1 MVMNLDIVV
10 NKYLLIWHLLYQSS
24 VSDEIHDLKQRLWTL
39 YKKEYS
45 LVHADKD
52 EILANLD
59 DFIPNDDLIY
69 NLIEEAP
76 QYRKIKHETNRYRN
90 NILEIWDQNRKKY
103 TRELLQILKFNLR
116 DSYKICVV
124 HPNLDVVETDFKS
137 NIITI
142 GKKIITRD
150 KDNFLTYLIYKI
162 VKNEISRLK
171 TNEKDIVDVV
181 VELAIT
187 NELYTR
193 VSKESKYKI
202 GKKDLRELK
211 EKIYPYW
218 LMYLGVKEDDF
229 DTYMVRDNIFFD
241 KSKYKYEKMLKTVD
255 IYSFIAF
262 LVKNKRSIFKTKLVP
277 VESIEVL

>member
-1 MVMNLDIVV
+1 MNLDIVV

-69 NLIEEAP
+69 NLIEEDP
-76 QYRKIKHETNRYRN
+76 QYKKIKYETNRYRN

-181 VELAIT
+181 IELAIT

>member
-1 MVMNLDIVV
+1 MKLDIVV

-24 VSDEIHDLKQRLWTL
+24 VSDDIHNLKQELWL
-39 YKKEYS
+39 EYKKEYS
-45 LVHADKD
+45 LVHGDKE
-52 EILANLD
+52 EILSLLD

-76 QYRKIKHETNRYRN
+76 QYKKIKQETNRYRN
-90 NILEIWDQNRKKY
+90 NILEIWDQNRKIY
-103 TRELLQILKFNLR
+103 TKELQQILKFTLKNT
-116 DSYKICVV
+116 YKICVV

-137 NIITI
+137 NTITI

-150 KDNFLTYLIYKI
+150 KDNFLTYLMYKI
-162 VKNEISRLK
+162 VKNEILKLK
-171 TNEKDIVDVV
+171 TSEKDILDVV

-193 VSKESKYKI
+193 IYKESKYKI

-218 LMYLGVKEDDF
+218 LMYLGVKEESF
-229 DTYMVRDNIFFD
+229 DKYMVRDNIFFD
-241 KSKYKYEKMLKTVD
+241 KTKYKYEKMLRTVD
-255 IYSFIAF
+255 IYSFIAY
-262 LVKNKRSIFKTKLVP
+262 LIKNKKSIFKTKLVP
-277 VESIEVL
+277 VENIEVL

>member
-1 MVMNLDIVV
+1 MNLDIVV

-69 NLIEEAP
+69 NLIEEDS
-76 QYRKIKHETNRYRN
+76 QYKKIKHETNRYRN

-181 VELAIT
+181 IELAIT

>member
-1 MVMNLDIVV
+1 MKLDIVV

-24 VSDEIHDLKQRLWTL
+24 VSDDIHNLKQELWL
-39 YKKEYS
+39 EYKKEYS
-45 LVHADKD
+45 LVHGDKE
-52 EILANLD
+52 EILSLLD

-76 QYRKIKHETNRYRN
+76 QYKKIKQETNRYRN
-90 NILEIWDQNRKKY
+90 NILEIWDQNRKIY
-103 TRELLQILKFNLR
+103 TKELQQILKFTLKNT
-116 DSYKICVV
+116 YKICVV

-137 NIITI
+137 NTITI

-150 KDNFLTYLIYKI
+150 KDNFLTYLMYKI
-162 VKNEISRLK
+162 VKNEILKLK
-171 TNEKDIVDVV
+171 TSEKDILDVV

-193 VSKESKYKI
+193 ISKESKYKI

-218 LMYLGVKEDDF
+218 LMYLGVKEESF
-229 DTYMVRDNIFFD
+229 DKYMVRDNIFFD
-241 KSKYKYEKMLKTVD
+241 KTKYKYEKMLRTVD
-255 IYSFIAF
+255 IYSFIAY
-262 LVKNKRSIFKTKLVP
+262 LIKNKKSIFKTKLVP
-277 VESIEVL
+277 IENIEVL

>member
-1 MVMNLDIVV
+1 MKLDIIV

-24 VSDEIHDLKQRLWTL
+24 VSDEIHNLKQKLWNDN
-39 YKKEYS
+39 KKEYS
-45 LVHADKD
+45 LVHKDKE
-52 EILANLD
+52 EILSSLE

-69 NLIEEAP
+69 NLFE
-76 QYRKIKHETNRYRN
+76 QNYLYKKIKHETNKYRN
-90 NILEIWDQNRKKY
+90 NILEIWDLNRKKY
-103 TRELLQILKFNLR
+103 TKELSSILKFNLR
-116 DSYKICVV
+116 DTYKICVV
-124 HPNLDVVETDFKS
+124 HPNLDVVETDFSS

-142 GKKIITRD
+142 GKRIITRD
-150 KDNFLTYLIYKI
+150 KDNFLTYLVYKI

-171 TNEKDIVDVV
+171 TEERDILDVV

-218 LMYLGVKEDDF
+218 LMYLGVPSSDF
-229 DTYMVRDNIFFD
+229 EKYMIRDNIFFD
-241 KSKYKYEKMLKTVD
+241 KNKYNYEKLLKTVD
-255 IYSFIAF
+255 LYSFIAF
-262 LVKNKRSIFKTKLVP
+262 LIKNKKTIFRTKLVP
-277 VESIEVL
+277 VENIEVL